1 MINKYFTKKK
11 YVINLLLIVIWMTF
25 IFLMSNQPA
34 ETSDSQS
41 LGIISILSKLG
52 IDMSGIFGDI
62 ANFIVRKCA
71 HFLEYMI
78 LGFLIINLIKEDLKL
93 KYIILLVIS
102 GVFLYA
108 CTDEFHQLFVS
119 GRDGNLRDIFIDTSG
134 GTVSALLFYLKR
146 LLIKNRINEWIE
158 WMQIFSAFF
167 FYNLIF

>member
-11 YVINLLLIVIWMTF
+11 YVINLLLIVIWMIF

-78 LGFLIINLIKEDLKL
+78 LGFLIINLIKEDLKI
-93 KYIILLVIS
+93 KYIILIVIG

-146 LLIKNRINEWIE
+146 LLIRDCSKF
-158 WMQIFSAFF
+158 MKSA
-167 FYNLIF
+167 

>member
-11 YVINLLLIVIWMTF
+11 YVINLLLIVIWMIF

-78 LGFLIINLIKEDLKL
+78 LGFLIINLIKEDLKI
-93 KYIILLVIS
+93 KYIILIVIG

-108 CTDEFHQLFVS
+108 CTDEFHQLFVY

-146 LLIKNRINEWIE
+146 LLIRNRINE
-158 WMQIFSAFF
+158 
-167 FYNLIF
+167 

>member
-93 KYIILLVIS
+93 KYIILVVVS

-146 LLIKNRINEWIE
+146 LLIKNRINE
-158 WMQIFSAFF
+158 
-167 FYNLIF
+167 

>member
-93 KYIILLVIS
+93 KYIVLIVIS

-108 CTDEFHQLFVS
+108 CTDEFHQLFVP
-119 GRDGNLRDIFIDTSG
+119 GRGASINDVMIDFIG
-134 GTVSALLFYLKR
+134 GVIGSILYSCASWLCNIKVSAFEKV
-146 LLIKNRINEWIE
+146 
-158 WMQIFSAFF
+158 
-167 FYNLIF
+167 

>member
-11 YVINLLLIVIWMTF
+11 YVINLLLIIIWMTF

-41 LGIISILSKLG
+41 LGIISMLSKLG
-52 IDMSGIFGDI
+52 IDMSGIFADI

-93 KYIILLVIS
+93 KYIILIVIG

-108 CTDEFHQLFVS
+108 CTDEFHQLFVL
-119 GRDGNLRDIFIDTSG
+119 GRDGNIRDIFIDTSG
-134 GTVSALLFYLKR
+134 GTASALLFYLKR
-146 LLIKNRINEWIE
+146 LLIKNRMNE
-158 WMQIFSAFF
+158 
-167 FYNLIF
+167 

>member
-93 KYIILLVIS
+93 KYIVLIVIS

-167 FYNLIF
+167 FII

>member
-93 KYIILLVIS
+93 KYIVLIVIS

-134 GTVSALLFYLKR
+134 GTVSA
-146 LLIKNRINEWIE
+146 
-158 WMQIFSAFF
+158 
-167 FYNLIF
+167 

>member
-134 GTVSALLFYLKR
+134 GTVSSLLFYLKR
-146 LLIKNRINEWIE
+146 LLIKNRINE
-158 WMQIFSAFF
+158 
-167 FYNLIF
+167 

>member
-93 KYIILLVIS
+93 KYIVLIVIS

-134 GTVSALLFYLKR
+134 GTVSALLFYLER
-146 LLIKNRINEWIE
+146 LLIKNRINE
-158 WMQIFSAFF
+158 
-167 FYNLIF
+167 

>member
-11 YVINLLLIVIWMTF
+11 YVINLLLIVIWMIF

-78 LGFLIINLIKEDLKL
+78 LGFLIIKEDLKI
-93 KYIILLVIS
+93 KYIILIVIGS
-102 GVFLYA
+102 VFLYA

-146 LLIKNRINEWIE
+146 LLIRNRINE
-158 WMQIFSAFF
+158 
-167 FYNLIF
+167 

>member
-93 KYIILLVIS
+93 KYIVLIVIS
-102 GVFLYA
+102 GVFL
-108 CTDEFHQLFVS
+108 
-119 GRDGNLRDIFIDTSG
+119 
-134 GTVSALLFYLKR
+134 
-146 LLIKNRINEWIE
+146 
-158 WMQIFSAFF
+158 
-167 FYNLIF
+167 

>member
-11 YVINLLLIVIWMTF
+11 YVINLLLIIIWMTF

-41 LGIISILSKLG
+41 LGIISMLSKLG

-93 KYIILLVIS
+93 KYIILIVIG

-146 LLIKNRINEWIE
+146 LLINNRMNE
-158 WMQIFSAFF
+158 
-167 FYNLIF
+167 

>member
-71 HFLEYMI
+71 MI

-93 KYIILLVIS
+93 KYIVLIVIS

-146 LLIKNRINEWIE
+146 LLIKNRINE
-158 WMQIFSAFF
+158 
-167 FYNLIF
+167 